1 VSTRRYSTQVYV
13 IRLIY
18 ALMINICLG
27 GFMPKRTTV
36 ILDDDIYEN
45 LVRESIRRYGTTRA
59 ISKVLN
65 EILRDSLSGRRE
77 LIRLIYSEKIAEVSI
92 EEFNEFRR
100 ELSKR
105 LVER

>member
-1 VSTRRYSTQVYV
+1 
-13 IRLIY
+13 
-18 ALMINICLG
+18 
-27 GFMPKRTTV
+27 MPKRTTV

-92 EEFNEFRR
+92 EELNEFRR

>member
-1 VSTRRYSTQVYV
+1 
-13 IRLIY
+13 
-18 ALMINICLG
+18 
-27 GFMPKRTTV
+27 MPKRTTV
-36 ILDDDIYEN
+36 ILDDDVYEN

-100 ELSKR
+100 ELGKR

>member
-1 VSTRRYSTQVYV
+1 
-13 IRLIY
+13 
-18 ALMINICLG
+18 
-27 GFMPKRTTV
+27 MPKRTTV
-36 ILDDDIYEN
+36 ILDDDVYEN

-92 EEFNEFRR
+92 EEFSEFRR

>member
-1 VSTRRYSTQVYV
+1 
-13 IRLIY
+13 
-18 ALMINICLG
+18 
-27 GFMPKRTTV
+27 MPKRTTV
-36 ILDDDIYEN
+36 ILDDDVYEN

-59 ISKVLN
+59 ISKILN

-92 EEFNEFRR
+92 EELNEFRR

>member
-1 VSTRRYSTQVYV
+1 
-13 IRLIY
+13 
-18 ALMINICLG
+18 
-27 GFMPKRTTV
+27 MPKRTTV
-36 ILDDDIYEN
+36 ILDDDVYEN

>member
-1 VSTRRYSTQVYV
+1 M
-13 IRLIY
+13 IGIY
-18 ALMINICLG
+18 LG
-27 GFMPKRTTV
+27 GFMPKRITV
-36 ILDDDIYEN
+36 ILDDDVYEN
-45 LVRESIRRYGTTRA
+45 LVKESIRRYGTTRA

-65 EILRDSLSGRRE
+65 EILKDSLSGRRE
-77 LIRLIYSEKIAEVSI
+77 LIRLIYSVKIAEVSI

>member
-1 VSTRRYSTQVYV
+1 
-13 IRLIY
+13 
-18 ALMINICLG
+18 
-27 GFMPKRTTV
+27 MPKRTTV
-36 ILDDDIYEN
+36 ILDDDVYEN

-92 EEFNEFRR
+92 EELNEFRR